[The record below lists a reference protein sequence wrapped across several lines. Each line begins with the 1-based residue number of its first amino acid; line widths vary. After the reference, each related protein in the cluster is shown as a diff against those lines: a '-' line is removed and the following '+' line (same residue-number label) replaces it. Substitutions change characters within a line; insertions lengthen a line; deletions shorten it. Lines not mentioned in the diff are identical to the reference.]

1 MMNNRANQLTEMV
14 PVERIVSEMGR
25 YQKAGATGYF
35 LVNTSDIRPVPMTTN
50 AVMEFA
56 WKGVPQGGAEAYSR
70 EWATEEFGEKAGSV
84 LARMYHDYFHAPAES
99 GQPAK
104 EYGDQ
109 LYHTEGRQLM
119 LTYMIDSP
127 LYTVPS
133 QAPKWQPPRFVQS
146 RSGEPEGKDWML
158 QTARKEIQQC
168 GDAKPRWDAVWKE
181 ANDAKSLVPA
191 DREQFYDAS
200 VLTMITINRESND
213 MLYLISKAIVDA
225 NDGHQTDAE
234 REAVEAVNDLKQ
246 IEAAQKSAEYG
257 QWKNWYRGDWLTN
270 VARTREIAEIFASYI
285 DDPMTRLAPPLVW
298 SNWEAYYHIMRYEG
312 DRSADV
318 K

>member
-1 MMNNRANQLTEMV
+1 
-14 PVERIVSEMGR
+14 
-25 YQKAGATGYF
+25 
-35 LVNTSDIRPVPMTTN
+35 
-50 AVMEFA
+50 MEFA
-56 WKGVPQGGAEAYSR
+56 WKGVPQGGAEEYSS
-70 EWATEEFGEKAGSV
+70 EWATKEFGAKASSA
-84 LARMYHDYFHAPAES
+84 LARTYNDYFNAPAQS

-146 RSGEPEGKDWML
+146 RTGEPEGKDWML
-158 QTARKEIQQC
+158 ETARNEIEQC
-168 GDAKPRWDAVWKE
+168 GNAKPRWDAVWKE
-181 ANDAKSLVPA
+181 ANDAKSLIPA
-191 DREQFYDAS
+191 DREQFYNAA

-213 MLYLISKAIVDA
+213 MLYLISKSIVDA
-225 NDGHQTDAE
+225 HDGRRADAE
-234 REAVEAVNDLKQ
+234 REAEEAVNDLAQ
-246 IEAAQKSAEYG
+246 IEAAQRSAEYG

-270 VARTREIAEIFASYI
+270 VSRTREIAEIFARYL
-285 DDPMTRLAPPLVW
+285 DDPLTRLTPPLVW